1 MRKIIEILR
10 LHHSGIY
17 SRRAIARM
25 IGSSPTTVG
34 DYLARAQLAGLS
46 FPLPD
51 GLDEAAVN
59 ALLFPPTAPSRVL
72 RTEPDWPKL
81 HQELRRKGV
90 TLELLWQEYK
100 AETPDGLQYSA
111 FCDHYRRWRK
121 KLAVTLRQHHTPGEK
136 LFVDYAGQT
145 VDVIDPH
152 TGEIRTAQIFVAV
165 LGASNYT
172 YLEATFTQQLEDWI
186 GSHVRAFTYFG
197 GATTLVVPD
206 NLKSGV
212 RHPSRY
218 EPDLNPTYQDLAQ
231 HYGFAVLPAR
241 PYKPRDKAKVEVGV
255 QVVERWVL
263 ARLRHQRF
271 FSLQE
276 LNQVLREC
284 LEHLNTRPF
293 KKLDGCRRDWFE
305 RLDRPALQPLP
316 AQPYQ
321 YATWSL
327 ARVGLDY
334 HVEVE
339 RHFYS
344 VPYRHA
350 RQQVQVRLTES
361 CVEIYHLGQRIAS
374 HVRSRT
380 PHRHTTV
387 DAHMPLQHQEVVGW
401 TAERL
406 LAKARQ
412 IGPKTETV
420 LERLL
425 RQRAHPQQAFRSC
438 LGVLRLGERYG
449 NARLEAACLRALRLQ
464 TVSWKSLSSILKHNL
479 DQQTL
484 PAPLQ
489 APASQ
494 HDNVRGADYFHPT
507 QLTLH

>member
-1 MRKIIEILR
+1 MRKITEILR
-10 LHHSGIY
+10 LHHSGLY

-25 IGSSPTTVG
+25 IGASPTTVS
-34 DYLARAQLAGLS
+34 DYLARAQLAGLG

-51 GLDEAAVN
+51 ELDDAAVN
-59 ALLFPPTAPSRVL
+59 ALLFPPSPPSSVL
-72 RTEPDWPKL
+72 RVEPDWPAL

-100 AETPDGLQYSA
+100 AETPGGLQYSA

-121 KLAVTLRQHHTPGEK
+121 TLAVTLRQHHTPGEK

-145 VDVIDPH
+145 VEVIDPH

-186 GSHVRAFTYFG
+186 GSHVRAFEYFG
-197 GATTLVVPD
+197 GVTALVIPD
-206 NLKSGV
+206 NLKIGV

-218 EPDLNPTYQDLAQ
+218 EPDLNPTYQDLAK
-231 HYGFAVLPAR
+231 HYGCAVLPAR

-263 ARLRHQRF
+263 ARLRRQRF

-276 LNQVLREC
+276 LNQVLSEH
-284 LEHLNTRPF
+284 LESLNTRPF
-293 KKLDGCRRDWFE
+293 KKLDGCRREWFE
-305 RLDRPALQPLP
+305 RLDQPALLPLP
-316 AQPYQ
+316 EQPYQ

-334 HVEVE
+334 HVDVE

-344 VPYRHA
+344 VPHRHA

-361 CVEIYHLGQRIAS
+361 CVEIFHLGQRIAS

-387 DAHMPLQHQEVVGW
+387 DAHMPPQHQAVSGW
-401 TAERL
+401 TSERL
-406 LAKARQ
+406 LAKARL

-420 LERLL
+420 LERLFQ
-425 RQRAHPQQAFRSC
+425 QRAHPQQAYRSC
-438 LGVLRLGERYG
+438 LGVLRLAERYG
-449 NARLEAACLRALRLQ
+449 TTRLEAACQRALRQQ

-484 PAPLQ
+484 PPTRQ
-489 APASQ
+489 APTVQ
-494 HDNVRGADYFHPT
+494 HDNVRGADYFRQI